1 MGPTAQPT
9 TYCLLSEIQPLYLD
23 DGVSLNPPRFA
34 TCKTR
39 LALLL
44 NYGWSHTAY
53 HLLVWL
59 LKLNPSK
66 WLMSLLTLPDVQ
78 HVD

>member
-44 NYGWSHTAY
+44 DYGWSDTAH
-53 HLLVWL
+53 HLLVCL
-59 LKLNPSK
+59 LKLK
-66 WLMSLLTLPDVQ
+66 LCKLLMALLTLPYLQ